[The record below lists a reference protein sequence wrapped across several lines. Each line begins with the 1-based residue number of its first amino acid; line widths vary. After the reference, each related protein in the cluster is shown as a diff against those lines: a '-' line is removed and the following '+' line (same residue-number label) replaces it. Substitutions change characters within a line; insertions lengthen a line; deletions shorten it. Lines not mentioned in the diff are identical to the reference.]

1 MGNNGSVTTS
11 PRSRRDVVGPP
22 QTTNLADLLERVL
35 DKGIVIAGDITLFL
49 GGVQL
54 LTLRIRLLVASIDKA
69 QEIGINWWQFDPALS
84 SRASAHAK
92 DLEQTEKERNL
103 LKERLDRLERMLP
116 ALPEGR
122 TAAEGGLRGV
132 LQEANQK
139 RSQAGQRS
147 NAAAAYVLDPEGR
160 MIAELKQLARRPLQ
174 QPQED
179 VRPQALERAAQ
190 RPEEEQPRARQRAAQ
205 QPPEEEQPQALE
217 RAPRPEAAQ
226 AEQPAGGGPPVG
238 QDLQERISQAM
249 RRVLE
254 EVRQRNTQ
262 APQPVAQVQPT
273 GQRGEEQ
280 PPDEEQPHALEGAAQ
295 PRAVQ
300 TPAPA
305 RVLDEESRMSAKPKD
320 GRATWH
326 LAVADLAGEGG
337 VIAELE
343 QPVQQA
349 QEEEQPQ
356 VQEPEAEQN
365 AASARVLDATSAY
378 VLDKDG
384 SLITEL
390 TPRAQAPEEERPQG
404 PERAER
410 PWAAQTEQPAG
421 VEPPV
426 GQALQE
432 QIAQAIRPVL
442 GVVLAVQL
450 GIAQA
455 PQEDEQDVAPA
466 AVLDRE
472 GRVIATLKPVQ
483 QAQEEEA
490 LPLATD

>member
-92 DLEQTEKERNL
+92 ELEQTEKERNL
-103 LKERLDRLERMLP
+103 LKERLDRLERMLLAP
-116 ALPEGR
+116 PQEAGRKLSEGR
-122 TAAEGGLRGV
+122 
-132 LQEANQK
+132 
-139 RSQAGQRS
+139 QRS
-147 NAAAAYVLDPEGR
+147 NAAAAYVLDPDGR
-160 MIAELKQLARRPLQ
+160 MIAELKQLVRRPLQ
-174 QPQED
+174 PLQAD

-190 RPEEEQPRARQRAAQ
+190 PQEEEQSRARQRAEWPQ
-205 QPPEEEQPQALE
+205 EDEQPRAPE

-226 AEQPAGGGPPVG
+226 AEQPAGGRPPVG

-262 APQPVAQVQPT
+262 APQPVAQAQPT

-295 PRAVQ
+295 PGAVQ

-305 RVLDEESRMSAKPKD
+305 RVLDEESRMSATPKD

-349 QEEEQPQ
+349 QEEGQPQ

-365 AASARVLDATSAY
+365 ATSARVLDATSAY

-384 SLITEL
+384 SLIVEL
-390 TPRAQAPEEERPQG
+390 TPRAQQPSEEERPQG
-404 PERAER
+404 PGRAER
-410 PWAAQTEQPAG
+410 PWAAQTEQPASG
-421 VEPPV
+421 RALV
-426 GQALQE
+426 GQSLQE

-442 GVVLAVQL
+442 GVVLAVHL

-455 PQEDEQDVAPA
+455 PQEDEQDVAPT
-466 AVLDRE
+466 AVFDRE

-483 QAQEEEA
+483 
-490 LPLATD
+490 PL